1 MTMFYVIEGIDG
13 IGKSTQAQLLADYL
27 ERERGRSVLRLREPG
42 GTPLAEKVRELLL
55 DPDGGDLSAVVEAFL
70 FMAARAHLCQ
80 TRIRPALDRAA
91 ASGKPALVNVVI
103 RQDREFKGG
112 TYV

>member
-1 MTMFYVIEGIDG
+1 MMRPQGAVYGWD
-13 IGKSTQAQLLADYL
+13 
-27 ERERGRSVLRLREPG
+27 RLSA
-42 GTPLAEKVRELLL
+42 TLL
-55 DPDGGDLSAVVEAFL
+55 DYTRYDKIVEAMGGHGEL
-70 FMAARAHLCQ
+70 VERPEEL
-80 TRIRPALDRAA
+80 RPALDRAA